1 MTETRYSIT
10 KHPRLITLC
19 VFLLLLLLCCPVQ
32 SATVSPQV
40 AVTVNPDLV
49 VVKTIVTTT
58 TTPAATCQA
67 PCECMAQASAE
78 AKWGANGYIQCSQ
91 TPCGRAPIT
100 TAVIPYYC
108 FQPVTTQVVTCKEPC
123 QCTDPETARL
133 SGWTTY
139 CGGKQQTCGYD
150 RLKNPLYCFEPYVTC
165 RQGCTCLSRDDGA
178 AKGLSF
184 CDGKMAVC
192 GITAAG
198 LPEYCYQTPSTI
210 SRVTVA
216 ETTSPL
222 QVASVVPVSMV
233 PVTPV
238 GVVPVTVQTLVTA
251 ELAPYCLLS
260 GELKNFDYDPG
271 LVNVEIQEAVSLQK
285 TCLSEPPYTCIG
297 PMVIAKQ
304 GTEPSSASVSKAG
317 SSLTYQAFVSCG
329 GSFRISLKAEKV
341 GPCTWEGTWTP
352 AKSNYVVMNGTAKNG
367 YDFTFVP
374 ANDAENAAC
383 ALCNAPALPASF
395 DWRNVAGHN
404 WLTPVRDQ
412 ASCGSCWAM
421 ATLGVTEA
429 MYNIEHDAA
438 MNLNLAEQ
446 NFISCTG
453 GGGTCAG
460 GWPFNAATYMKN
472 TGVVT
477 ETCFPYVAWNAPC
490 TYACA
495 SPATNRWKIAEHT
508 PLSLEGHIPRD
519 TNGWKRA
526 LLCKGPLAVCD
537 HHHCVTLI
545 GWNDATQKWT
555 FKNSWGEDYGTNG
568 YGTRLYTDD
577 TWMLYAWW
585 FGGVYQ

>member
-1 MTETRYSIT
+1 MTETHCSIP
-10 KHPRLITLC
+10 KHPGLITLG
-19 VFLLLLLLCCPVQ
+19 VILLLLVLCCPVQ
-32 SATVSPQV
+32 SAVINPQV
-40 AVTVNPDLV
+40 AVTVNPNLV
-49 VVKTIVTTT
+49 VVRTIAATT

-67 PCECMAQASAE
+67 PCECMAQGSAE
-78 AKWGANGYIQCSQ
+78 AKWGANGYTQCSQ
-91 TPCGRAPIT
+91 TPCGRAAT
-100 TAVIPYYC
+100 ATAVIPYYC
-108 FQPVTTQVVTCKEPC
+108 FRPVVTTPTPVTCKEPC

-150 RLKNPLYCFEPYVTC
+150 RLKNPLYCYEPYVTC
-165 RQGCTCLSRDDGA
+165 RQGCTCLSRDEGA

-192 GITAAG
+192 GSTTDN
-198 LPEYCYQTPSTI
+198 LPKYCYENPLP
-210 SRVTVA
+210 VTRVA
-216 ETTSPL
+216 EAVTSRPL
-222 QVASVVPVSMV
+222 QIATAVSMV
-233 PVTPV
+233 PITQETIV
-238 GVVPVTVQTLVTA
+238 A
-251 ELAPYCLLS
+251 ELAPYCMLS
-260 GELKNFDYDPG
+260 GELKNFNYEPDLIDVK
-271 LVNVEIQEAVSLQK
+271 LQEAFTTPK
-285 TCLSEPPYTCIG
+285 TCLTSPPYTCIG
-297 PMVIAKQ
+297 PLVMTKEGSV
-304 GTEPSSASVSKAG
+304 PFSASVTKEGSTVVYKA
-317 SSLTYQAFVSCG
+317 LVPCG
-329 GSFRISLKAEKV
+329 GSYRITLEAVKP
-341 GPCTWEGTWTP
+341 GPCTWKGTWTP
-352 AKSNYVVMNGTAKNG
+352 AKGNFVAMSGAAHTDYH
-367 YDFTFVP
+367 FTFSADNKV
-374 ANDAENAAC
+374 ENIAC
-383 ALCNAPALPASF
+383 ALCNAPTLPASF
-395 DWRNVAGHN
+395 DWRNVGSKN

-495 SPATNRWKIAEHT
+495 SPAANRWKIAEHT
-508 PLSLEGHIPRD
+508 TLSLAGHIPRS
-519 TNGWKRA
+519 TIGWKRA
-526 LLCKGPLAVCD
+526 LLCNGPLAVCD

-545 GWNDATQKWT
+545 GWNDATGSWL
-555 FKNSWGEDYGTNG
+555 FKNSWGEDWGTNG
-568 YGTRLYTDD
+568 FGTRLYTDD

-585 FGGVYQ
+585 FGGAYQ